1 LGRRRDAGPCR
12 RDGDGATSESRG
24 RGERKRHRTIDFD
37 GGEPAA
43 TTFTPLLPATNTVRF
58 GGADGTA
65 LRLPVSAAG
74 SP

>member
-1 LGRRRDAGPCR
+1 MQGLAV
-12 RDGDGATSESRG
+12 ATATAQLPTPGG

-58 GGADGTA
+58 GGADGTT
-65 LRLPVSAAG
+65 LRLPVSAAS